1 MVTLRLNPTIDR
13 KLARLAKSRRT
24 TKTAIARAAL
34 LDHLQEKDDIRIAG
48 ERLKRLEAGK
58 SRTYTLEEVE
68 RELGLAR

>member
-24 TKTAIARAAL
+24 TKTAITRAAL
-34 LDHLQEKDDIRIAG
+34 LDHLQEEDDIRIAG

>member
-1 MVTLRLNPTIDR
+1 MVTLRLNPTMDR

-24 TKTAIARAAL
+24 TKTAIARAAV
-34 LDHLQEKDDIRIAG
+34 LDNLQEADDVRIAG
-48 ERLKRLEAGK
+48 ERLKRLDAGK